1 MSNEN
6 ILVDARGK
14 SCPEPVVLT
23 RKALE
28 SLSGEELEVMVDSPV
43 AKENVNRMVKNQ
55 GFQVTIQ
62 EEEGIFRLVIKK

>member
-43 AKENVNRMVKNQ
+43 AKENVSRMVKNQ